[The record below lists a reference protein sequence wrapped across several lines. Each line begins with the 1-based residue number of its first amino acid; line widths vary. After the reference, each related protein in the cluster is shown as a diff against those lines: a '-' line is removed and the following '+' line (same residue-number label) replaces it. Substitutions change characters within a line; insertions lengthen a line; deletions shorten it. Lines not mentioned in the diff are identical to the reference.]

1 MFTPEGAS
9 LEQPPATATSARL
22 REPAPPAAPP
32 EAAMAP
38 EAEAAAQQ
46 ADLDAAAA
54 DPGSTAGLLQWL
66 AAQEPG

>member
-1 MFTPEGAS
+1 MV
-9 LEQPPATATSARL
+9 
-22 REPAPPAAPP
+22 
-32 EAAMAP
+32 P

-54 DPGSTAGLLQWL
+54 DPGSTAGRLQWL